1 MTERKAQ
8 ISRKTKET
16 DIELSLNLDGTGT
29 SSVSTGVGFLDH
41 MLELLAKHGLFD
53 LDIKATGDTHVD
65 DHHTVEDVGICLGEA
80 IKKALG
86 DKKGITRFG
95 QACVPM
101 DEALAEVVVDISG
114 RGHCV
119 CWLDAF
125 HGADYGRDDYLET
138 KAKAFLEE
146 KGQTLDEVVE
156 DLKKRLDRRQLLEEF
171 AKALAVN
178 AGITLHISVP
188 HGENNHHMVEAVF
201 KALGRA
207 LRQAVQ
213 IDPRQTGLPS
223 TKGVL

>member
-1 MTERKAQ
+1 MAQRKADV
-8 ISRKTKET
+8 SRKTKET
-16 DIELSLNLDGTGT
+16 DIELTLNLDGAGT

-80 IKKALG
+80 VKKSLG

-114 RGHCV
+114 RGHCA

-125 HGADYGRDDYLET
+125 RGADYGREDYVEA
-138 KAKAFLEE
+138 KAKAVLKE
-146 KGQTLDEVVE
+146 KGETLEEVVE

-171 AKALAVN
+171 VKALALN
-178 AGITLHISVP
+178 AAITLHISVQ
-188 HGENNHHMVEAVF
+188 ACLRLRVF
-201 KALGRA
+201 YKTA
-207 LRQAVQ
+207 
-213 IDPRQTGLPS
+213 D
-223 TKGVL
+223 

>member
-1 MTERKAQ
+1 MAERKADVT
-8 ISRKTKET
+8 RKTKET
-16 DIELSLNLDGTGT
+16 DIKLALNLDGTGT

-53 LDIKATGDTHVD
+53 LQIKATGDTHVD
-65 DHHTVEDVGICLGEA
+65 DHHTVEDVGICLSQA

-101 DEALAEVVVDISG
+101 DEALAQVTVDISG

-119 CWLDAF
+119 CRIESLGQPS
-125 HGADYGRDDYLET
+125 HLRGAIEAEIEAVT
-138 KAKAFLEE
+138 QKE
-146 KGQTLDEVVE
+146 KTVDQVVE
-156 DLKKRLDRRQLLEEF
+156 NLMQQSDERELLEEF
-171 AKALAVN
+171 ARALAVN
-178 AGITLHISVP
+178 AGITLHINVP
-188 HGENNHHMVEAVF
+188 YGKNAHHMVEAVF

-213 IDPRQTGLPS
+213 LDPRQTGLPS
-223 TKGVL
+223 TKGLL

>member
-1 MTERKAQ
+1 MAQRKADV
-8 ISRKTKET
+8 SRKTKET

-53 LDIKATGDTHVD
+53 LQIKATGDTHVD
-65 DHHTVEDVGICLGEA
+65 NHHTVEDIGICLGEA
-80 IKKALG
+80 VKKALG

-101 DEALAEVVVDISG
+101 DEALAQVVIDISG

-119 CWLDAF
+119 C
-125 HGADYGRDDYLET
+125 
-138 KAKAFLEE
+138 
-146 KGQTLDEVVE
+146 
-156 DLKKRLDRRQLLEEF
+156 RLDSLVQPSHLRGALEAELEAISQKQKSLDQAVENLLSQSDQSQLLEEF
-171 AKALAVN
+171 ARALAGN
-178 AGITLHISVP
+178 AGITLHINVP
-188 HGENNHHMVEAVF
+188 YGQNAHHMVEAVF

-213 IDPRQTGLPS
+213 LDPRQTGLPS

>member
-1 MTERKAQ
+1 MADRKAQ

-16 DIELSLNLDGTGT
+16 DIELNLNLDGTGT

-53 LDIKATGDTHVD
+53 LQIKAAGDTHVD
-65 DHHTVEDVGICLGEA
+65 AHHTVEDVGICLGEA
-80 IKKALG
+80 VKKALG

-101 DEALAEVVVDISG
+101 DEALAQVMLDISG

-119 CWLDAF
+119 CRIEPLSQPSHLRGALEAELEAVSQKQKSLDQAVEN
-125 HGADYGRDDYLET
+125 L
-138 KAKAFLEE
+138 LSQS
-146 KGQTLDEVVE
+146 GQS
-156 DLKKRLDRRQLLEEF
+156 QLLEEF
-171 AKALAVN
+171 ARALATN
-178 AGITLHISVP
+178 AGITLHINVP
-188 HGENNHHMVEAVF
+188 YGQNAHHMVEAVF

-213 IDPRQTGLPS
+213 LDPRQTGLPS